1 VHPDDIDIKDAA
13 TETDR
18 LVNTLIP
25 MAEDAIGYSQD
36 DAPYLNGDAFKV
48 SVKKG

>member
-1 VHPDDIDIKDAA
+1 MGFFKLLNDAK

-18 LVNTLIP
+18 LVTTLTS

-36 DAPYLNGDAFKV
+36 DIPYLNGDAFKV
-48 SVKKG
+48 SVSK

>member
-1 VHPDDIDIKDAA
+1 VHPDDININDAESE
-13 TETDR
+13 TEH

-36 DAPYLNGDAFKV
+36 DIPYLNGDAFKV
-48 SVKKG
+48 SVSK